1 MSATLTIERL
11 RALLCYDLETGLF
24 KNLVHRN
31 RCAMAGGIAGN
42 TDKNGYVMIKIDRK
56 AYLAHRLA
64 WFYVH
69 GHWPAQQIDHING
82 RRYDNRMANLRDVS
96 PAANQQNV
104 RRAQRN
110 NKVGLLGVARNGRNF
125 SACIEASGRRH
136 YLGTFPRPEQA
147 KAAYDAAKAVLH
159 IPVER

>member
-24 KNLVHRN
+24 KNLVNRN

-69 GHWPAQQIDHING
+69 GHWPAQQID
-82 RRYDNRMANLRDVS
+82 RRS
-96 PAANQQNV
+96 Q
-104 RRAQRN
+104 RR
-110 NKVGLLGVARNGRNF
+110 RNGVRWTAKLCPDGREMKTMKLTQAISRANSHF
-125 SACIEASGRRH
+125 RYWIYRKTIGKPFPLRFAVTQWFRRLAFELAGIGSG
-136 YLGTFPRPEQA
+136 A
-147 KAAYDAAKAVLH
+147 
-159 IPVER
+159 